1 MISGHAVACH
11 VGAPGVLP
19 GAGWRSYIRQ
29 DRATLSLNP
38 QCPRS
43 LRTCVAGM
51 NNHIGRVAKLYGR
64 ETPAQGATAR
74 LLAEL
79 ESQSPERVFDDGLPE
94 FLSRFIRETAIL
106 ATVIHDSYPS
116 GDSQG

>member
-1 MISGHAVACH
+1 MLLRAMSAHRAFYRARGGAVTSAKI
-11 VGAPGVLP
+11 AYFL
-19 GAGWRSYIRQ
+19 R
-29 DRATLSLNP
+29 LNP

-79 ESQSPERVFDDGLPE
+79 ESQSPKRIFDDGLPE

-106 ATVIHDSYPS
+106 ATVIHVSYPS
-116 GDSQG
+116 GDIQG